1 MLAMTFDRKRLALIA
16 DWEAVA
22 VAASLPWSTSATSIL
37 IVIWLLTV
45 IASLDLATV
54 RRDLETA
61 AGGLPVLL
69 WLLAAVGMLWA
80 EVSWTERFGGLDG
93 FHRLLMVP
101 LLLAQF
107 RRSANGV
114 WVLYGFFASCVV
126 LLLASW
132 TIVVDPDLAWK
143 RANPAFGVMVK
154 DVISQSTLF
163 LICAFVLIWRVFD
176 SLRGRNWWT
185 ALGLAVLALLF
196 LADLVFVAASRADVL
211 VVPFLILLLGWRQW
225 RWKGALLAT
234 LAGVT
239 LAAGAWTSS
248 PYLRQRLITAI
259 HDVQDYRAS
268 NVNNDVGDHVEFL
281 RKSMTFVRSA
291 PLFGHGTG
299 SITDQ
304 FRRSAAGE
312 TGAAGLASENP
323 HNQIFAVAIQLG
335 LVGAALLL
343 AMWTA
348 HYLLFCAAG
357 FTAWVGTV
365 VVVENVVSSLTSSHL
380 FDFMHGWLYVF
391 GVGVVGGTMLRQA
404 SAAPMDSGTQAD
416 ASSGSPNTAFFG

>member
-1 MLAMTFDRKRLALIA
+1 MLAMTLDRKRIALVA
-16 DWEAVA
+16 DCEAVA

-37 IVIWLLTV
+37 IVAWLLTV
-45 IASLDLATV
+45 VASLDVATARRELA
-54 RRDLETA
+54 TA

-80 EVSWTERFGGLDG
+80 DVSWTERFGGLDG
-93 FHRLLMVP
+93 FHRLLMIP

-107 RRSANGV
+107 RRSANGA
-114 WVLYGFFASCVV
+114 WVLYGFLASCVI

-132 TIVVDPDLAWK
+132 TIVIDPDLAWK
-143 RANPAFGVMVK
+143 RANPAYGVMVK

-163 LICAFVLIWRVFD
+163 VICAFVLIWRAFD
-176 SLRGRNWWT
+176 SLRERNWRT
-185 ALGLAVLALLF
+185 AAGLAALVLLF
-196 LADLVFVAASRADVL
+196 LADLVFVAASRGDVL
-211 VVPFLILLLGWRQW
+211 VFPFLILLLGWRQL
-225 RWKGALLAT
+225 RWKGVMIAGIAGIVVA
-234 LAGVT
+234 AGV
-239 LAAGAWTSS
+239 WTSS
-248 PYLRQRLITAI
+248 PYLRQRLIVAV

-268 NVNNDVGDHVEFL
+268 NTSNDVGDHVEFL

-335 LVGAALLL
+335 LFGAAVLL
-343 AMWTA
+343 AMWAA

-365 VVVENVVSSLTSSHL
+365 VVVENVVTSLSSSHL

-391 GVGVVGGTMLRQA
+391 GVGVVGGMMLRRD
-404 SAAPMDSGTQAD
+404 STAPAD
-416 ASSGSPNTAFFG
+416 RTVR